1 MIIFVEYIANSGS
14 FAVFIIM
21 LAEKITKLK
30 KLKKISQVELANIT
44 GISRDAISKYER
56 GDVLPSVEY
65 AKRIAD
71 ALGVSLDYLVSDEET
86 EELLNTEAVKRIR
99 AIQKLPDNEQDKLL
113 SVLDAYIRDFNAKQA
128 YAS

>member
-86 EELLNTEAVKRIR
+86 EELLNTEEVIRIR
-99 AIQKLPDNEQDKLL
+99 AIQKLPENEQDKLL